1 MTTDAKTNN
10 TPFRTA
16 ETRTA
21 VLYVSPTHRRAVRM
35 AAALAGEKIG
45 EFAERLI
52 EGDDDAIESVKK
64 CFSLAGR
71 A

>member
-1 MTTDAKTNN
+1 MTTDTTDKSDAS
-10 TPFRTA
+10 

-35 AAALAGEKIG
+35 AAALEGIKIG
-45 EFAERLI
+45 EFAERLV
-52 EGDDDAIESVKK
+52 EGNEAALASVAN
-64 CFSLAGR
+64 CYALACK